1 MLSVALAGCASGG
14 DDPTMSD
21 PGSEASS
28 SDADE
33 EASGADVAFAQ
44 GMIPHHVGAIDMAEL
59 VEGRTDRPELLGLA
73 EEIIAAQGP
82 EIEQL
87 ESILT
92 RLGDH
97 DMGDMDG
104 MDGMGMMSEEEYEE
118 LTELSGAAFERRFME
133 AMIRH
138 HEGAVMMAEQVLADG
153 EDEEVASLATEI
165 IEAQEAEIA
174 QMREWLAD
182 WDLG

>member
-1 MLSVALAGCASGG
+1 VALAGCASGG
-14 DDPTMSD
+14 NDPTMSD
-21 PGSEASS
+21 SGSEASS

-97 DMGDMDG
+97 DMDG
-104 MDGMGMMSEEEYEE
+104 MDGMDGMMSEEEYEE

-138 HEGAVMMAEQVLADG
+138 HEGAVMMAEQVLVDG
-153 EDEEVASLATEI
+153 EDEEVAILATEI